1 MRAESS
7 LRRASWPKA
16 EPAWFRCRRA
26 ASIPTITPAAGVTAK
41 VIAGEC
47 AGTRALVQ
55 PLVAVQ
61 YIDFMSDAQERVAAW
76 RAKPIALL

>member
-1 MRAESS
+1 M
-7 LRRASWPKA
+7 LPTQDL
-16 EPAWFRCRRA
+16 RA

-55 PLVAVQ
+55 PLVAVP

-76 RAKPIALL
+76 RANPIALL